1 MSFNPDLTLN
11 AVVVN
16 LIATTDGY
24 MPLTQGALAHAAFLD
39 LVAAAAPDLAA
50 RLHDSGVRQPFTI
63 SPLRELPEQTDADG
77 YRLHAGARAAL
88 RLTLLDPDLFGA
100 FLQRL
105 LTAGPN
111 LRLLAFRRQVL
122 VDLVQHFV
130 KEGAGL
136 VGDDPLFEAFQG
148 AVIRPSLER
157 AIADKPLAG

>member
-63 SPLRELPEQTDADG
+63 SPLRELPSG
-77 YRLHAGARAAL
+77 
-88 RLTLLDPDLFGA
+88 
-100 FLQRL
+100 
-105 LTAGPN
+105 
-111 LRLLAFRRQVL
+111 
-122 VDLVQHFV
+122 
-130 KEGAGL
+130 
-136 VGDDPLFEAFQG
+136 
-148 AVIRPSLER
+148 
-157 AIADKPLAG
+157 